1 VSATAEL
8 FFDPVCPFCWVTSR
22 WIEEVAAHTGLEVTY
37 RPISL
42 RVLNADEDPTEP
54 LGALHV
60 RGHELLRVVTAAAE
74 QHGDEVVGPL
84 YTAIGR
90 AIHEQPVEG
99 ATVEGFGDVAR
110 IQTGRP
116 DDLSA
121 LLRQVGLPEG
131 LVAAVG
137 DEGYDDAIRK
147 STEVA
152 LERAGDDVGT
162 PVLTIGPPDGP
173 SFFGPILSE
182 VPTGDE
188 AVRIWEA
195 ISTLAAYRPFTEF
208 KRSLRE
214 LPDTLAL
221 TRLR

>member
-1 VSATAEL
+1 LPTSVEL
-8 FFDPVCPFCWVTSR
+8 YFDPVCPFCWVTSR
-22 WIEEVAAHTGLEVTY
+22 WIEEVATHTGLAVTY

-60 RGHELLRVVTAAAE
+60 RGHELLRVVAAAAE
-74 QHGDEVVGPL
+74 QHGDAVVGPL

-90 AIHEQPVEG
+90 AIHEQPVDD

-116 DDLSA
+116 DDLLA

-131 LVAAVG
+131 LAAAIG
-137 DEGYDDAIRK
+137 DEGYDDTIRK

-152 LERAGDDVGT
+152 LERAGADVGT

-182 VPTGDE
+182 VPTGDDAVRLWE
-188 AVRIWEA
+188 AV
-195 ISTLAAYRPFTEF
+195 STLAAYRPFTEF

-221 TRLR
+221 SGLR

>member
-22 WIEEVAAHTGLEVTY
+22 WIEEVATRTGLAVTY

-54 LGALHV
+54 LGALHL
-60 RGHELLRVVTAAAE
+60 RGHELLRVVAAAAE

-99 ATVEGFGDVAR
+99 GTVEGFGDVAR
-110 IQTGRP
+110 VQTGRP
-116 DDLSA
+116 DDLPA

-131 LVAAVG
+131 LAAAAG

>member
-1 VSATAEL
+1 VFTTAEL
-8 FFDPVCPFCWVTSR
+8 FFDPVCPFCWLTSR
-22 WIEEVAAHTGLEVTY
+22 WLEQVRERTELAVSY

-42 RVLNADEDPTEP
+42 RVLNADEDPTGP
-54 LGALHV
+54 LGALHL

-74 QHGDEVVGPL
+74 QHGDDVVGPL
-84 YTAIGR
+84 YTTLGR

-99 ATVEGFGDVAR
+99 TPDGFADVA
-110 IQTGRP
+110 QVQVARP
-116 DDLSA
+116 ADLGA
-121 LLRQVGLPEG
+121 VLRQVGLPEG
-131 LVAAVG
+131 LAAAAG

-162 PVLTIGPPDGP
+162 PVLTLGPPDGP

-182 VPTGDE
+182 LPTGDDALRLFE
-188 AVRIWEA
+188 AV
-195 ISTLAAYRPFTEF
+195 STLAAYRPFTEL
-208 KRSLRE
+208 KRSLRS

-221 TRLR
+221 ADLR